1 MKTVLLIE
9 DNKEVRENIAEILD
23 LANYKVLAAENGK
36 SGADLAKKNKPDL
49 IICDIMM
56 PELDGYGVL
65 HILSKDPSTAS
76 IPFIFLTAKSEKDD
90 FRKGMKLG
98 ADDYLTKPFDDIELL
113 NAIETRLKK
122 NEIIKSEFKN
132 TVDGLN
138 EFVKEARGFAE
149 LDKLTSDIKKLNTFK
164 KKRNIYEE
172 GRYPNSIYFIHK
184 GKVKTFKT
192 NDQGNELITGLY
204 KEGDF
209 LGYADILQG
218 SEYNESAE
226 ALEDSEICI
235 IQKDDFFSLIE
246 SNRDVANKFIK
257 MLSNNV
263 VEKEEKLLQL
273 AYNSV
278 RKRVAEA
285 LLNLEKRYKE
295 SGDTKQFNMAIARE
309 DLANIVGSSKETVIR
324 TLSDFKDERLIDIKG
339 SNIILL
345 DSQKLARL
353 KN

>member
-1 MKTVLLIE
+1 MKTILIIE
-9 DNKEVRENIAEILD
+9 DNKEVRENTAEILE
-23 LANYKVLAAENGK
+23 LANYKVLTGENGK
-36 SGADLAKKNKPDL
+36 IGADLAKKNKPDL

-65 HILSKDPSTAS
+65 HILSKDTSTAG

-98 ADDYLTKPFDDIELL
+98 ADDYLTKPFDDLELL

-122 NEIIKSEFKN
+122 NEIIKAEFKN
-132 TVDGLN
+132 TIEGLDQ
-138 EFVKEARGFAE
+138 FIKEARGLE
-149 LDKLTSDIKKLNTFK
+149 DLNKLTSDPKKVSLVK
-164 KKRNIYEE
+164 KKHTLYSE
-172 GRYPNSIYFIHK
+172 GSYPNSIYFISK

-192 NDQGNELITGLY
+192 NDQGNEYITGLY

-209 LGYADILQG
+209 LGYVNIMES

-226 ALEDSEICI
+226 SLEESEICI
-235 IQKDDFFSLIE
+235 IPKDDFFSLIHN
-246 SNRDVANKFIK
+246 NRDVANKFIK
-257 MLSNNV
+257 MLSNNI
-263 VEKEEKLLQL
+263 VEREEKLLQL

-285 LLNLEKRYKE
+285 LVTLEKRYKK
-295 SGDTKQFNMAIARE
+295 DDKQFTMPIGRE
-309 DLANIVGSSKETVIR
+309 DLANMVGSSKETVIR
-324 TLSDFKDERLIDIKG
+324 TLSDFKDEKLIDIKG
-339 SNIILL
+339 SSITLL
-345 DSQKLARL
+345 DSNKLSRM